1 MIRGRPTVSC
11 MRAASLALNIDSS
24 LSDAMGKRMR
34 SQPEC
39 EGSVGVPEILL
50 LAEHHFQRL
59 WEVQRPSPFL
69 GTFVNL
75 QELKGNCMVT
85 LAKMCPAEL

>member
-1 MIRGRPTVSC
+1 
-11 MRAASLALNIDSS
+11 MRTASLALNMDSS
-24 LSDAMGKRMR
+24 LSDAMGERMR

-50 LAEHHFQRL
+50 RAEHHFERL

-69 GTFVNL
+69 GTFMNL
-75 QELKGNCMVT
+75 QELGGKLHGDLSKDVSSRALKGV
-85 LAKMCPAEL
+85 EG